1 MTITAYKFKSFKI
14 LSPKKMEEEKI
25 DIVPD
30 RTEWKKNAYNTRN
43 EKITTNIQKTK
54 KWRKKTQH
62 EIRRERKYKKE
73 KIEQKKRF
81 LQERNAHFELI
92 KENIDPQTLSFSHLT
107 LFWVFFSCVRYL
119 CTLLVYTRI
128 IYLRIKPTMIIS
140 LWTAWSD
147 YIFRYK
153 HQQR

>member
-43 EKITTNIQKTK
+43 EKITTNIQKNE
-54 KWRKKTQH
+54 KKTQH

-73 KIEQKKRF
+73 KIEQKKKIYTRTKCTFRIDKGKHRSTNTLLLPSHTLLGIFF
-81 LQERNAHFELI
+81 LR
-92 KENIDPQTLSFSHLT
+92 T
-107 LFWVFFSCVRYL
+107 LFMYTACVYENHIFTHKTDDDNILMNSMKWLYL
-119 CTLLVYTRI
+119 
-128 IYLRIKPTMIIS
+128 
-140 LWTAWSD
+140 
-147 YIFRYK
+147 
-153 HQQR
+153 

>member
-30 RTEWKKNAYNTRN
+30 RTEWKKNAYNTGN
-43 EKITTNIQKTK
+43 EKITTNIQKNE
-54 KWRKKTQH
+54 KKTQH

-107 LFWVFFSCVRYL
+107 LFWVFFFLRTLFMYTACVYENHIFTHKTDDDNILMNSMKWLYL
-119 CTLLVYTRI
+119 
-128 IYLRIKPTMIIS
+128 
-140 LWTAWSD
+140 
-147 YIFRYK
+147 
-153 HQQR
+153 